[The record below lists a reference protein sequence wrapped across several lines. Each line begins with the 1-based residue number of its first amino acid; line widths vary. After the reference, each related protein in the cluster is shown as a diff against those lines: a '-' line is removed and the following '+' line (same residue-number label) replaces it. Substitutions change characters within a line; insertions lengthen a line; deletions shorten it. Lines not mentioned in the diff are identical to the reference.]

1 MPARLQA
8 RSKRKPTDCA
18 SVRQPA
24 RLLFL
29 LLLAGGVLLP
39 MYQPLAA
46 EEETF
51 SIPDSQLEPLQWS
64 DLDGWASDDL
74 SAAFATFKASCQLLA
89 KAKHPPDPR
98 PIGRALWET
107 CRRGVDMRIEN
118 SQAARTFFEENFS
131 PLRIAKL
138 GEADGFLTGYFEP
151 IVQGSRFPGPEF
163 HIPLYRRPRDLV
175 ALGATLT
182 PGGFPNKG
190 ARIGRRNANNEFV
203 PYHDRAAIEAGAL
216 DGQKLEICWLRDPF
230 EALSVS
236 IEGSARVILEDGTP
250 LRVNYDSYNGYS
262 YASVGRVLVERHLV
276 PAEEMS
282 MQRIRDW
289 MAANPEEAPKLRATN
304 RSYIFFRITGLSND
318 GDPIGGGGVP
328 LTPGRSIAV
337 DKVHVYG
344 TPFFISANLPS
355 ESGNASAPFRRLMIA
370 QDTGSAI
377 VGPARADL
385 YWGSGDSA
393 GRIAGRIR
401 HSGSFVMLVPRE
413 LDLVT
418 AGREMPL
425 PVAKPHIPE
434 VEAAADPGEQVP
446 LPLRKPKIPGAEVN
460 LDAGTQ
466 VPLPVPKPKIPEA
479 EVKNDA
485 GSTKLQADRT
495 DAEAKPPRRS
505 RRQAYPLWWRY
516 RL

>member
-1 MPARLQA
+1 AGRDRSRAITAHSFAMPARLQA

-74 SAAFATFKASCQLLA
+74 SAAFATLKASCQLLA

-107 CRRGVDMRIEN
+107 CRPAVDMRIEN

-190 ARIGRRNANNEFV
+190 ARIGRRNANN
-203 PYHDRAAIEAGAL
+203 
-216 DGQKLEICWLRDPF
+216 
-230 EALSVS
+230 
-236 IEGSARVILEDGTP
+236 
-250 LRVNYDSYNGYS
+250 
-262 YASVGRVLVERHLV
+262 
-276 PAEEMS
+276 
-282 MQRIRDW
+282 
-289 MAANPEEAPKLRATN
+289 
-304 RSYIFFRITGLSND
+304 
-318 GDPIGGGGVP
+318 
-328 LTPGRSIAV
+328 
-337 DKVHVYG
+337 
-344 TPFFISANLPS
+344 
-355 ESGNASAPFRRLMIA
+355 
-370 QDTGSAI
+370 
-377 VGPARADL
+377 
-385 YWGSGDSA
+385 
-393 GRIAGRIR
+393 
-401 HSGSFVMLVPRE
+401 
-413 LDLVT
+413 
-418 AGREMPL
+418 
-425 PVAKPHIPE
+425 
-434 VEAAADPGEQVP
+434 
-446 LPLRKPKIPGAEVN
+446 
-460 LDAGTQ
+460 
-466 VPLPVPKPKIPEA
+466 
-479 EVKNDA
+479 
-485 GSTKLQADRT
+485 
-495 DAEAKPPRRS
+495 
-505 RRQAYPLWWRY
+505 
-516 RL
+516 